1 MILEFGT
8 SNFFSFEEGFR
19 FSFLLNGKCPAQVSN
34 GCNVAGVECVK
45 GANASGKTNV
55 LRVLSFLH
63 FFICSSFK
71 NIEPNARI
79 PIKTFMNNEDSSF
92 FYVRFTTDAQKNEKD
107 VLPVFY
113 YELEIK
119 NGIVK
124 SELLKKNN
132 DKGKILFKRVG
143 KKFEKIDGEF
153 KDVKTISLERDNAS
167 VISIA
172 SQYKIKSLDSVFH
185 AFTNCYSNVTD
196 AGFIDRSADLSFVT
210 KLYKEDENTFEMVK
224 RHLAKADTGVED
236 IEIVEMHNA
245 DGSVSFYPLFI
256 HRTIQKREVKVPF
269 LYESRGTQRL
279 YLTLWLYYFTL
290 SNGGIMI
297 LDEFDINLHPDLL
310 EPLLNLFLKEESNP
324 KHAQLLFATHNNR
337 VMDILG
343 KYRVY
348 LVNKK
353 NNASYIYRLDELPE
367 EILKGDKGI
376 SIRNDRG
383 ISRLYEERKI
393 GGVPQFV

>member
-1 MILEFGT
+1 MILEFGAN
-8 SNFFSFEEGFR
+8 NFFSFKEGFQL
-19 FSFLLNGKCPAQVSN
+19 SFLLSGKCPSHVSN
-34 GCNVAGVECVK
+34 GCDVAGVECVK

-63 FFICSSFK
+63 FFISSSFK
-71 NIEPNARI
+71 NIEPSAPI
-79 PIKTFMNNEDSSF
+79 PIKTFMNNEESSF
-92 FYVRFTTDAQKNEKD
+92 FYIRFTTDEKKNEKD
-107 VLPVFY
+107 SLSIFY

-119 NGIVK
+119 NGMVE

-132 DKGKILFKRVG
+132 DKGKILFKRIN
-143 KKFEKIDGEF
+143 KKFVKIDNEF
-153 KDVKTISLERDNAS
+153 KDVKAISLERENAS

-172 SQYKIKSLDSVFH
+172 HQYKIKSLDPIFH
-185 AFTNCYSNVTD
+185 VFTNCYSNVTD
-196 AGFIDRSADLSFVT
+196 AGFIDKTDDLSFVT
-210 KLYKEDENTFEMVK
+210 KLYKEDNITFEKVK
-224 RHLAKADTGVED
+224 THLAKADTGVED
-236 IEIVEMHNA
+236 IEIVEMPNA

-256 HRTIQKREVKVPF
+256 HKTLPKREVKVPF
-269 LYESRGTQRL
+269 LHESRGTQRL

-290 SNGGIMI
+290 RNGGIMI

-343 KYRVY
+343 KYRVH
-348 LVNKK
+348 LINKK
-353 NNASYIYRLDELPE
+353 NNASYIYRLDELPG
-367 EILKGDKGI
+367 EILKGEKGF

-383 ISRLYEERKI
+383 ISRIYEERKI